1 MSTAADAIRAFIT
14 PHLAGWRIQ
23 FGRWVDGSKTDR
35 YAVIRPVGGMPASL
49 VRRPQFSLLL
59 VGAANDPASLPSM
72 AAEAIIEAMRASNGS
87 LVVMTAGEPVFS
99 NADDGR
105 PMFEFPIS
113 TITN

>member
-1 MSTAADAIRAFIT
+1 MSTAADAIKTFIA

-23 FGRWVDGSKTDR
+23 HGRWLDGSKSDR

-59 VGAANDPASLPSM
+59 VGAANDPVSLPSM
-72 AAEAIIEAMRASNGS
+72 AAEVIIEAMRASNGD
-87 LVVMTAGEPVFS
+87 LVVMTAGEPVYLA
-99 NADDGR
+99 ADDGR
-105 PMFEFPIS
+105 HTFEFPVS

>member
-1 MSTAADAIRAFIT
+1 MSAADSIKNLIT

-59 VGAANDPASLPSM
+59 VGAANDPVSLPSM
-72 AAEAIIEAMRASNGS
+72 AAEAIIEAMRAGNGD
-87 LVVMTAGEPVFS
+87 LVVMTAGEPIYL
-99 NADDGR
+99 ATDDGR
-105 PMFEFPIS
+105 HTFEFPVS